1 MEKKKK
7 SSVGRLQLKIKWSG
21 GFTAVVTWNN
31 DEGAGGEVSAAD
43 TSQKSSQAEGATSAK
58 APSLY
63 MKSGKE
69 VGNSNCVGW
78 V

>member
-1 MEKKKK
+1 M
-7 SSVGRLQLKIKWSG
+7 
-21 GFTAVVTWNN
+21 TWNN

-69 VGNSNCVGW
+69 VGNSNYVGW